1 MLFVLFLALLPG
13 AWLLLVV
20 LLALLANAPR
30 SLKQRGWGTGMTAA
44 RRYGPILLA
53 VAFALV
59 TLPVVAASLNLFNP
73 AQPLRFDSESLPLD
87 DDRRWSTAMSG
98 VLVAAAVAGAI
109 GSVAVRMHAKA
120 GAVFTFL
127 IALIVGIAA
136 LPILPALLGERVG
149 EVLFCIDGCNA
160 IITSNEPAS
169 GLRAV
174 LAFGWA
180 PLFEPAVVGVLA
192 IGVAIWSWV
201 VRTFFMP
208 AMDAD
213 SPAQEGDPGRSSAGS
228 A

>member
-1 MLFVLFLALLPG
+1 MLFALFLALLPS
-13 AWLLLVV
+13 AWLLLIV
-20 LLALLANAPR
+20 LLAYLANEPM
-30 SLKQRGWGTGMTAA
+30 SLKRQAWGAGMTAE

-53 VAFALV
+53 LAFGLV
-59 TLPVVAASLNLFNP
+59 TLPVVAASLHLFNP
-73 AQPLRFDSESLPLD
+73 AQPLWSDSEFLPLD

-109 GSVAVRMHAKA
+109 GSAAVRMHAKA

-136 LPILPALLGERVG
+136 LPILPAILGERVG
-149 EVLFCIDGCNA
+149 AVLFCLDGCNA
-160 IITSNEPAS
+160 IITSNEPAT

-180 PLFEPAVVGVLA
+180 PLFEPVVVGVLA

-208 AMDAD
+208 DMDAD
-213 SPAQEGDPGRSSAGS
+213 SPTQEGDPGRSSAGS